1 MDIINLI
8 IKLKK
13 IDQLLIGLLCLIIIV
28 GLFTVAS
35 SEKLAQSIIMAQ
47 LINIFVGVSSMLLII
62 LSDPKKIFTLAPL
75 IYLLSLFLLV
85 LVQFFGYEV
94 NGSQR
99 WLNLGLMKFQPSE
112 LLKVTL
118 PLALAWF
125 YHINESKISWK
136 THIVAILIILIPFML
151 ILIQPDL
158 GTALMISFIALS
170 IIFCAGLSFKLIG
183 WGVIILLLSSPF
195 IWNSLE
201 SYQQSRILTM
211 FDPFSDALGSGYQ
224 TIQSMIALGSGGLIG
239 KGWNN
244 AQQTFLEFLPEAS
257 TDFIFA
263 VFSEE
268 FGFIGVMAI
277 LSIYFLFLL
286 RCNFMISRM
295 QDTFSRLLSLGL
307 IVSIFMGLIINLG
320 MISGLL
326 PIVGVPLPFFSY
338 GGTSMVVSLISIGI
352 IMNLYTNKTL
362 IAN

>member
-1 MDIINLI
+1 MDITNLI

-136 THIVAILIILIPFML
+136 THIVGILIILIPFML

>member
-1 MDIINLI
+1 MDITNLI

-85 LVQFFGYEV
+85 LVQFFGYEA

-170 IIFCAGLSFKLIG
+170 IIFCAGLSIKLIG

>member
-1 MDIINLI
+1 MDITNLI

-170 IIFCAGLSFKLIG
+170 IIFCAGLSIKLIG
-183 WGVIILLLSSPF
+183 WGVIILFLSSPF

>member
-1 MDIINLI
+1 LDITNLI

-13 IDQLLIGLLCLIIIV
+13 IDHLLIGLLCLIIIV

-47 LINIFVGVSSMLLII
+47 LINIFVGVSGMLLII

-99 WLNLGLMKFQPSE
+99 WLDLGLMKFQPSE
-112 LLKVTL
+112 LLKLTL

-125 YHINESKISWK
+125 YHINESNISWK
-136 THIVAILIILIPFML
+136 THIVGIFIILIPFML

-158 GTALMISFIALS
+158 GTAVMISFIALS
-170 IIFCAGLSFKLIG
+170 IIFCAGLSFKFIG

-195 IWNSLE
+195 IWNNLE
-201 SYQQSRILTM
+201 NYQQSRILTM
-211 FDPFSDALGSGYQ
+211 FDPFGDALGSGYQ

>member
-1 MDIINLI
+1 MDITNLI

-13 IDQLLIGLLCLIIIV
+13 IDQLLIGLLGLIIIV

-35 SEKLAQSIIMAQ
+35 SEKSAQSIIMAQ

>member
-1 MDIINLI
+1 MDITNLI

-170 IIFCAGLSFKLIG
+170 IIFCAGLSIKLIG

-211 FDPFSDALGSGYQ
+211 FDPFSDALGAGYQ

>member
-1 MDIINLI
+1 LDITNLI

-62 LSDPKKIFTLAPL
+62 LSDPKKIFSLAPL

-151 ILIQPDL
+151 IFIQPDL

-170 IIFCAGLSFKLIG
+170 IIFCAGLSIKLIG

>member
-1 MDIINLI
+1 MDITNLI
-8 IKLKK
+8 IKIKK

-151 ILIQPDL
+151 IFIQPDL

-170 IIFCAGLSFKLIG
+170 IIFCAGLSIKLIG

>member
-1 MDIINLI
+1 MDITNLI

-47 LINIFVGVSSMLLII
+47 LINIFVGVSGMLLII

-99 WLNLGLMKFQPSE
+99 WLDLGLMKFQPSE
-112 LLKVTL
+112 LLKLTL

-125 YHINESKISWK
+125 YHINESNISWK
-136 THIVAILIILIPFML
+136 THIVGIFIILIPFML

-158 GTALMISFIALS
+158 GTAVMISFIALS
-170 IIFCAGLSFKLIG
+170 IIFCAGLSFKFIG

-195 IWNSLE
+195 IWNNLE
-201 SYQQSRILTM
+201 NYQQSRILTM
-211 FDPFSDALGSGYQ
+211 FDPFGDALGSGYQ

>member
-1 MDIINLI
+1 MDITNLI

-62 LSDPKKIFTLAPL
+62 LSDPKKIFSLAPL

-151 ILIQPDL
+151 IFIQPDL

-170 IIFCAGLSFKLIG
+170 IIFCAGLSIKLIG

-338 GGTSMVVSLISIGI
+338 GGTSMVVSFISIGI

>member
-1 MDIINLI
+1 MDITNLI

-13 IDQLLIGLLCLIIIV
+13 IDHLLIGLLCLIIIV

-47 LINIFVGVSSMLLII
+47 LINIFVGVSGMLLII

-99 WLNLGLMKFQPSE
+99 WLDLGLMKFQPSE

-125 YHINESKISWK
+125 YHINESNISWK
-136 THIVAILIILIPFML
+136 THIVGIFIILIPFML

-158 GTALMISFIALS
+158 GTAVMISFIALS
-170 IIFCAGLSFKLIG
+170 IIFCAGLSFKFIG

-195 IWNSLE
+195 IWNNLE
-201 SYQQSRILTM
+201 NYQQSRILTM
-211 FDPFSDALGSGYQ
+211 FDPFGDALGSGYQ

-307 IVSIFMGLIINLG
+307 IISIFMGLIINLG

>member
-1 MDIINLI
+1 MDITNLI
-8 IKLKK
+8 IKIKK

-47 LINIFVGVSSMLLII
+47 LINIFVGMSGMLLII

-75 IYLLSLFLLV
+75 MYLLSLFLLV
-85 LVQFFGYEV
+85 VVHFFGYEV

-99 WLNLGLMKFQPSE
+99 WLDLGLMKFQPSE

-118 PLALAWF
+118 PLVLASF
-125 YHINESKISWK
+125 YQINESKISWK
-136 THIVAILIILIPFML
+136 THIGGILIILIPFMM

-195 IWNSLE
+195 IWSSLE

>member
-1 MDIINLI
+1 MDITNLI

-62 LSDPKKIFTLAPL
+62 LSDPKKIFSLAPL

-151 ILIQPDL
+151 IFIQPDL

-170 IIFCAGLSFKLIG
+170 IIFCAGLSIKLIG

>member
-1 MDIINLI
+1 LDITNLI

-136 THIVAILIILIPFML
+136 THIVGILIILIPFML

-170 IIFCAGLSFKLIG
+170 IIFCAGLSLKLIG

-201 SYQQSRILTM
+201 NYQQSRILTM

>member
-1 MDIINLI
+1 LDITNLI

-99 WLNLGLMKFQPSE
+99 WLDLGLMKFQPSE
-112 LLKVTL
+112 LLKLTL

-125 YHINESKISWK
+125 YHINESNISWK
-136 THIVAILIILIPFML
+136 THIVGIFIILIPFML

-158 GTALMISFIALS
+158 GTAVMISFIALS
-170 IIFCAGLSFKLIG
+170 IIFCAGLSFKFIG

-195 IWNSLE
+195 IWNNLE
-201 SYQQSRILTM
+201 NYQQSRILTM
-211 FDPFSDALGSGYQ
+211 FDPFGDALGSGYQ

-277 LSIYFLFLL
+277 LSIYFFFLL

-307 IVSIFMGLIINLG
+307 IISIFMGLIINLG

>member
-1 MDIINLI
+1 MDITNLI

-13 IDQLLIGLLCLIIIV
+13 IDHLLIGLLSLIIIV

-170 IIFCAGLSFKLIG
+170 IIFCAGLSIKLIG

>member
-1 MDIINLI
+1 MDITNLI

-13 IDQLLIGLLCLIIIV
+13 IDHLLIGLLCLIIIV

-35 SEKLAQSIIMAQ
+35 SEKLAQSIVIAQ
-47 LINIFVGVSSMLLII
+47 FINIFVGVSGMFLII

-136 THIVAILIILIPFML
+136 THIVGILIVLIPFLL

-158 GTALMISFIALS
+158 GTALMISLIALS

-183 WGVIILLLSSPF
+183 LGMIILLLSSPF

>member
-1 MDIINLI
+1 MDITNLI

-62 LSDPKKIFTLAPL
+62 LSDTKKIFTLAPL

-125 YHINESKISWK
+125 YQINESKISWK

-170 IIFCAGLSFKLIG
+170 IIFCAGLSIKLIG
-183 WGVIILLLSSPF
+183 WGVIIFLLSSPF

-211 FDPFSDALGSGYQ
+211 FDPYSDALGSGYQ

>member
-1 MDIINLI
+1 
-8 IKLKK
+8 
-13 IDQLLIGLLCLIIIV
+13 LCLIIIV

-35 SEKLAQSIIMAQ
+35 SDKLALPIMFSQ
-47 LINIFVGVSSMLLII
+47 LINIFVGVSGMLLIL
-62 LSDPKKIFTLAPL
+62 LSDPKKIFALAPL

-118 PLALAWF
+118 PLGLAWL
-125 YHINESKISWK
+125 YHINESNISWK
-136 THIVAILIILIPFML
+136 THLGGIFIILIPFML

-170 IIFCAGLSFKLIG
+170 IIFCAGLSFKFIG
-183 WGVIILLLSSPF
+183 WSVIILLLSSRF
-195 IWNSLE
+195 IWDNLE
-201 SYQQSRILTM
+201 NYQQSRILTM

-268 FGFIGVMAI
+268 FGFIGVIAI
-277 LSIYFLFLL
+277 LSIYLLLLL

-295 QDTFSRLLSLGL
+295 QDTFSRLLGLGL
-307 IVSIFMGLIINLG
+307 IVSIFIGLIINLG

>member
-1 MDIINLI
+1 MDITNLI

-47 LINIFVGVSSMLLII
+47 LINIFVGVSSMLLIV

-112 LLKVTL
+112 ISKVTL

-170 IIFCAGLSFKLIG
+170 IIFCAGLSIKLIG

>member
-1 MDIINLI
+1 MDITNLI

-62 LSDPKKIFTLAPL
+62 LSDPKKIFSLAPL

-118 PLALAWF
+118 PLALAWL

-170 IIFCAGLSFKLIG
+170 IIFCAGLSIKLIG
-183 WGVIILLLSSPF
+183 WGVIIFLLSSPF

>member
-1 MDIINLI
+1 MDITNLI

-13 IDQLLIGLLCLIIIV
+13 IDHLLIGLLSLIIIV

-47 LINIFVGVSSMLLII
+47 LFNIFVGVSGMLLII
-62 LSDPKKIFTLAPL
+62 LSDPKKIFALAPL
-75 IYLLSLFLLV
+75 IYFLSLFLLV

-99 WLNLGLMKFQPSE
+99 WLDLGLMKFQPSE

-201 SYQQSRILTM
+201 NYQQSRILTM

-277 LSIYFLFLL
+277 LFIYLLFLL

>member
-1 MDIINLI
+1 MDITNLI

-47 LINIFVGVSSMLLII
+47 LINIFVGVSGMLLII

-99 WLNLGLMKFQPSE
+99 WLDLGLMKFQPSE
-112 LLKVTL
+112 LLKLTL

-125 YHINESKISWK
+125 YHINESNISWK
-136 THIVAILIILIPFML
+136 THIVGIFIILIPFML

-158 GTALMISFIALS
+158 GTAVMISFIALS
-170 IIFCAGLSFKLIG
+170 IIFCAGLSFKFIG

-195 IWNSLE
+195 IWNNLE
-201 SYQQSRILTM
+201 NYQQSRILTM
-211 FDPFSDALGSGYQ
+211 FDPFGDALGSGYQ

-307 IVSIFMGLIINLG
+307 IISIFMGLIINLG